1 MNLGICFVMMFA
13 NSMLVT
19 SLFASLLFA
28 IWTILLV
35 EMACLDESLVQ
46 ATSLLNKMALTI
58 FRVVELGALAI
69 FYKKFLL
76 QWIYQPKDDS
86 HIWDILSSKFNES
99 LHTFDTRLY
108 TCAAEFDFIDIA
120 TIYKLIETGLL
131 PLALINFVFI
141 AFKILTKYFA
151 VEDSNDSKRSDE
163 LEATQYGVLGYH
175 ILQLTAYGIMAT
187 LIMRLK
193 LLWTPYLCVVA
204 SLIGNNTE
212 SFNLIS
218 QVLQRFKVNSLGRHA
233 KTIIL
238 VAIISLMSYNGV
250 KNLNKQYKIIGEYS
264 QYSQERLMNWII
276 ANTNENDAFIG
287 DFLSY

>member
-1 MNLGICFVMMFA
+1 MFA

-28 IWTILLV
+28 VWGILLV
-35 EMACLDESLVQ
+35 EMTCLDENKVQ
-46 ATSLLNKMALTI
+46 ATSLLKKMILTI
-58 FRVVELGALAI
+58 SRVLELGALAS

-76 QWIYQPKDDS
+76 QWIFQPEDDS
-86 HIWDILSSKFNES
+86 HIWDILKSKFNES

-141 AFKILTKYFA
+141 AFKMIGKYFT
-151 VEDSNDSKRSDE
+151 VEATKEGEKPDE
-163 LEATQYGVLGYH
+163 LETSQYGVLGYH
-175 ILQLTAYGIMAT
+175 ILQLIAYGIMAA

-212 SFNLIS
+212 SFNVIS
-218 QVLQRFKVNSLGRHA
+218 QVLQRFKINTLGRYSR
-233 KTIIL
+233 TIIL

-250 KNLNKQYKIIGEYS
+250 KNLNKQYSIMGEYS
-264 QYSQERLMNWII
+264 QYSQERLMNWIN
-276 ANTNENDAFIG
+276 ANTSENDAFIG
-287 DFLSY
+287 SLFFESIGHVL